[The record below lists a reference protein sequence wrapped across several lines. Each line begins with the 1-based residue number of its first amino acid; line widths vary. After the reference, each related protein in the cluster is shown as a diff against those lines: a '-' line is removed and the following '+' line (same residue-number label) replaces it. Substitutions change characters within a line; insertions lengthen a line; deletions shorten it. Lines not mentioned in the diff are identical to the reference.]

1 MRRIPSQLALLATAF
16 ACMLA
21 LVACGSSAPVLQYVT
36 VSPVSGVAQA
46 LAGTCGGDSVNF
58 TASAYYSDGS
68 IKDGT
73 SLVTW
78 ASSNTAVAT
87 IDSGGVA
94 TAVAPGT
101 TTITASAA
109 GTPGASSN
117 LTVTA
122 ADATTLAISPSPA
135 SVLPLGTAK
144 NPTTLQYML
153 TGTFGSG
160 GTEDLTTAATW
171 TSSDMTIATIDAKG
185 LATSAKAGKT
195 NISATIYCVT
205 VPPAATPNVLTVI
218 PAAPIALN
226 IITSSQVS
234 SIPVDTST
242 PTAITLPVGG
252 TQQFAVQEVWSDGRA
267 PTAASFP
274 TTLAFTASP
283 STAPIPASITSS
295 GYATALLA
303 GSANSTVD
311 ATEMIVVSDGTGGT
325 VSYPIGSSSATYPQ
339 GTSGTITVA
348 AALARFAYVANGID
362 SSISEYAVNGSSGVP
377 SGVLSPLG
385 KFSEPNGPQQVLLHP
400 SGAFLYSLGSDSAQ
414 TVTLFDVDP
423 TAGGLTNTSNTYGTS
438 PSTGAASTAA
448 MDAGGNYLYVSN
460 SGANTITAFS
470 VNQADGT
477 LTALSPMGTNLNVP
491 TFILVDNSGPYLYAI
506 NSGNATI
513 SGYTI
518 NTAAN
523 TPATGPA
530 GALAPIA
537 TNGTLQLTSTDV
549 FAYAAI
555 DPTGG
560 FIYVPDGG
568 GNVEVATIGTGGAL
582 GKLTGTPFPVA
593 GASKTVSAVVDPT
606 ATFLYVL
613 DASTTSPAVYTLPLT
628 AGAPGAVASHVPT
641 GASPVWIAEDVT
653 GSLISVVNSG
663 NNTLSNFT
671 IGKGGVLTD
680 SGFNPETAGSAQS
693 VAFYTG
699 TAESTVAPAEVVA
712 ANAGSGNVAAFT
724 AGTDGAL
731 TIDPTMGHY
740 TTFVND
746 DSVATS
752 SLSSLVLTFADGGA
766 QVAAYTA
773 NAANASASPAT
784 PTLTAVTGSPFTIG
798 TASLQRNA
806 VSFDA
811 TGNFIFAAD
820 TAGGVVAGFNNPS
833 SGASTTPVFS
843 ASVPGVQALAVD
855 PQGTLIYALTSTG
868 ISVALFS
875 QSNPSATTF
884 TALSGTGIAGNW
896 VAGAVDA
903 TGRNLVAFDQTANA
917 ASTFSITAIGSG
929 GTNGGLTFIDKT
941 TATGKP
947 SFFTFDPQGR
957 YIVVA
962 DATANTVTA
971 YSFTPNSIPVLKALT
986 GTATI
991 TLPTTPG
998 GSPGQV
1004 AIDPSGQFLFVALS
1018 GVASGTTKTAGAVDV
1033 YTTNVASGVPAFAEV
1048 KGAPFAAG
1056 DTTTGLNTLGVGV
1069 IDSVQ

>member
-1 MRRIPSQLALLATAF
+1 M
-16 ACMLA
+16 
-21 LVACGSSAPVLQYVT
+21 
-36 VSPVSGVAQA
+36 
-46 LAGTCGGDSVNF
+46 
-58 TASAYYSDGS
+58 
-68 IKDGT
+68 
-73 SLVTW
+73 
-78 ASSNTAVAT
+78 
-87 IDSGGVA
+87 
-94 TAVAPGT
+94 
-101 TTITASAA
+101 
-109 GTPGASSN
+109 
-117 LTVTA
+117 
-122 ADATTLAISPSPA
+122 TLAISPSPA
-135 SVLPLGTAK
+135 PPLPLGSTA
-144 NPTTLQYML
+144 NPTTQQYAL

-160 GTEDLTTAATW
+160 GTEVLTTAATW
-171 TSSDMTIATIDAKG
+171 ASSDMTIASIAANTG
-185 LATSAKAGKT
+185 LATSAKAGTT

-205 VPPAATPNVLTVI
+205 VPAATPNVLTVI
-218 PAAPIALN
+218 PPGPIALN

-234 SIPVDTST
+234 SIPVASSNL

-252 TQQFAVQEVWSDGRA
+252 TQQFAVQEVWSDGST
-267 PTAASFP
+267 PTASSNS
-274 TTLAFTASP
+274 TLAFTISP

-303 GSANSTVD
+303 GTATSTVD
-311 ATEMIVVSDGTGGT
+311 ATETITSGGT
-325 VSYPIGSSSATYPQ
+325 ISYTIGSSSATYPQ

-362 SSISEYAVNGSSGVP
+362 SSISEYAVNGSSGAP

-414 TVTLFDVDP
+414 TVTLFGVDP
-423 TAGGLTNTSNTYGTS
+423 SAGGLTNTSNTYATS
-438 PSTGAASTAA
+438 PSSGAASTAA

-460 SGANTITAFS
+460 SGANNITAFS
-470 VNQADGT
+470 INQADGT
-477 LTALSPMGTNLNVP
+477 LMPLSPMGTNLNAP
-491 TFILVDNSGPYLYAI
+491 TFIVVDNSGPYLYAI

-523 TPATGPA
+523 TPASGPA
-530 GALAPIA
+530 GTLAPIA

-593 GASKTVSAVVDPT
+593 GAGKTVSAVVDPT

-641 GASPVWIAEDVT
+641 GAGPVWIAEDVT

-752 SLSSLVLTFADGGA
+752 SLSSLVLSFADGGA

-784 PTLTAVTGSPFTIG
+784 PTLTAVAGSPFTIG
-798 TASLQRNA
+798 AASLRRNA

-820 TAGGVVAGFNNPS
+820 TAGGVVAGFNN
-833 SGASTTPVFS
+833 SGTQVFS
-843 ASVPGVQALAVD
+843 ATVPGVQALAVD

-868 ISVALFS
+868 ISVALFN

-896 VAGAVDA
+896 VAGAVDG
-903 TGRNLVAFDQTANA
+903 TGRYLVAFDQTANA
-917 ASTFSITAIGSG
+917 ASTFGITAIGSG
-929 GTNGGLTFIDKT
+929 GTNGGLTFIDQDM
-941 TATGKP
+941 ATGHP

-971 YSFTPNSIPVLKALT
+971 YSFTPTAIPVLKALT
-986 GTATI
+986 GTAMI
-991 TLPTTPG
+991 TLPATPG

-1004 AIDPSGQFLFVALS
+1004 AIDASGRFLFVVLS

-1033 YTTNVASGVPAFAEV
+1033 YTTNVASGVPAFTEV

>member
-36 VSPVSGVAQA
+36 ISPVSGVAQA
-46 LAGTCGGDSVNF
+46 IAGTCGGDSVNF

-78 ASSNTAVAT
+78 GSSNTTVAT
-87 IDSGGVA
+87 ISVGGVA
-94 TAVAPGT
+94 TAVSPGT

-122 ADATTLAISPSPA
+122 ASASTVAISPSPA
-135 SVLPLGTAK
+135 PPLPLGTAK
-144 NPTTLQYML
+144 NPTTQQYML

-171 TSSDMTIATIDAKG
+171 ASSNTGVATIGANTG
-185 LATSAKAGKT
+185 LATSVSVGTT

-205 VPPAATPNVLTVI
+205 VPPTATPNVLTVI
-218 PAAPIALN
+218 PPAPVALN
-226 IITSSQVS
+226 IITPSQG
-234 SIPVDTST
+234 IPVASSSL

-252 TQQFAVQEVWSDGRA
+252 TQQFAVQEVWSDGRT

-274 TTLAFTASP
+274 TTLAFTISP

-311 ATEMIVVSDGTGGT
+311 ATETIMSGTISYT
-325 VSYPIGSSSATYPQ
+325 VGSSSATYPQ

-362 SSISEYAVNGSSGVP
+362 SSISEYAVNGSSGAP

-414 TVTLFDVDP
+414 TVTLFGVDP
-423 TAGGLTNTSNTYGTS
+423 TAGGLTATSNTYATS

-460 SGANTITAFS
+460 SGSNSITAFS

-477 LTALSPMGTNLNVP
+477 LTLLSPMVTNLNAP

-506 NSGNATI
+506 NSGNQTI

-518 NTAAN
+518 NTAMN

-530 GALAPIA
+530 GTLAPIA
-537 TNGTLQLTSTDV
+537 TNGTVQLTSTDL

-555 DPTGG
+555 DPTGS

-568 GNVEVATIGTGGAL
+568 GKVEVATIGMGGAL
-582 GKLTGTPFPVA
+582 GTLTGTPFPVSGA
-593 GASKTVSAVVDPT
+593 GNKTVSAVVDPP

-641 GASPVWIAEDVT
+641 GASPVWIAEDVK

-680 SGFNPETAGSAQS
+680 SGFNPETAGSAQG
-693 VAFYTG
+693 VAFYNG
-699 TAESTVAPAEVVA
+699 TAEATVAPAEVVA

-724 AGTDGAL
+724 AGTGGVL
-731 TIDPTMGHY
+731 TADPSMGHY

-746 DSVATS
+746 DSVATN

-773 NAANASASPAT
+773 AAANASASPAT
-784 PTLTAVTGSPFTIG
+784 PTLTAVSGSPFTIG

-833 SGASTTPVFS
+833 SGGSTTPVFS
-843 ASVPGVQALAVD
+843 ATVPGVQALAVD

-896 VAGAVDA
+896 VAGAVDG
-903 TGRNLVAFDQTANA
+903 TGRYLVAFDKTANA
-917 ASTFSITAIGSG
+917 ASTFSITAIGGG
-929 GTNGGLTFIDKT
+929 GTNGGLTFIDKD
-941 TATGKP
+941 TATGSP

-971 YSFTPNSIPVLKALT
+971 YSFTPTAIPVLKALT
-986 GTATI
+986 GSAAI

-1004 AIDPSGQFLFVALS
+1004 AIDPSGQYLFVALS
-1018 GVASGTTKTAGAVDV
+1018 GIASGSTKTAGAVDV

>member
-1 MRRIPSQLALLATAF
+1 MRRIPSQLAVLATAF

-36 VSPVSGVAQA
+36 ISPVSGVAQA
-46 LAGTCGGDSVNF
+46 IAGTCGGDPFNF

-78 ASSNTAVAT
+78 GSSNTAVAT
-87 IDSGGVA
+87 IASGGVA
-94 TAVAPGT
+94 TAVGPGT

-122 ADATTLAISPSPA
+122 ASSSTLAISPGPA

-171 TSSDMTIATIDAKG
+171 ASSDMTKATIGANTG
-185 LATSAKAGKT
+185 LATSIAAGTT

-205 VPPAATPNVLTVI
+205 VPPTATPNVLTVI
-218 PAAPIALN
+218 PPAPIALN
-226 IITSSQVS
+226 IITPSQA
-234 SIPVDTST
+234 IPVASSNL

-252 TQQFAVQEVWSDGRA
+252 TQQFAVQEVWSDGST
-267 PTAASFP
+267 PTASSNP
-274 TTLAFTASP
+274 TLAFTVSP

-303 GSANSTVD
+303 GSATSTVD
-311 ATEMIVVSDGTGGT
+311 ATETIMSGT
-325 VSYPIGSSSATYPQ
+325 VSYTIGSSSATYPL

-362 SSISEYAVNGSSGVP
+362 SSISEYAVNGSMGTP

-385 KFSEPNGPQQVLLHP
+385 KFSEPNGPQQVILHP

-423 TAGGLTNTSNTYGTS
+423 TAGGLTATSNTYATS

-460 SGANTITAFS
+460 SGSNTITAFS
-470 VNQADGT
+470 VNQVDGT
-477 LTALSPMGTNLNVP
+477 LTALSPMGTNLNTP
-491 TFILVDNSGPYLYAI
+491 TFILVDNSGPYLYAT

-523 TPATGPA
+523 TPASGPA
-530 GALAPIA
+530 GTLAPIA

-560 FIYVPDGG
+560 FIYVPDYGG
-568 GNVEVATIGTGGAL
+568 GKVEVATIGKGGAL
-582 GKLTGTPFPVA
+582 GTLTGTPFPVA
-593 GASKTVSAVVDPT
+593 GAGKTVSAVVDPT

-641 GASPVWIAEDVT
+641 GPSPVWIAEDVT
-653 GSLISVVNSG
+653 GSLLSVVNSG

-680 SGFNPETAGSAQS
+680 SGFNPETAASSQS

-699 TAESTVAPAEVVA
+699 TAEPTVAPTEVVA

-724 AGTDGAL
+724 AGTGGVL
-731 TIDPTMGHY
+731 TIDPTTGHY

-746 DSVATS
+746 DSVVTN

-766 QVAAYTA
+766 QLAAYTA

-784 PTLTAVTGSPFTIG
+784 PTLTAVAGSPFTIG

-811 TGNFIFAAD
+811 TGTFIFAAD
-820 TAGGVVAGFNNPS
+820 TVGGVVAGFNN
-833 SGASTTPVFS
+833 SGTQVF
-843 ASVPGVQALAVD
+843 AATIPGVQALAVD

-903 TGRNLVAFDQTANA
+903 TGRYLVAFDKTANA

-929 GTNGGLTFIDKT
+929 VPNGGLTFIHQDP
-941 TATGKP
+941 ATGKP

-957 YIVVA
+957 YIVAA
-962 DATANTVTA
+962 DSTANTITA
-971 YSFTPNSIPVLKALT
+971 YSFTPTTTPVLTALT
-986 GTATI
+986 GTAAI

>member
-36 VSPVSGVAQA
+36 ISPVSGAAQA

-94 TAVAPGT
+94 TAVAAGT

-135 SVLPLGTAK
+135 PPLPLGTTK
-144 NPTTLQYML
+144 NPTTQQYML

-171 TSSDMTIATIDAKG
+171 ASSDMSIATIGANTG
-185 LATSAKAGKT
+185 LATSALAGTT

-218 PAAPIALN
+218 PPGPIALN
-226 IITSSQVS
+226 IITSSQLS
-234 SIPVDTST
+234 SLPVASSSL

-252 TQQFAVQEVWSDGRA
+252 TQQFAVQEVWSDGRT

-283 STAPIPASITSS
+283 NTAPIPASITSS
-295 GYATALLA
+295 GYATALLT
-303 GSANSTVD
+303 GSATSTVD
-311 ATEMIVVSDGTGGT
+311 ATEMITSGTIT
-325 VSYPIGSSSATYPQ
+325 YTIGSSSATYPL

-423 TAGGLTNTSNTYGTS
+423 TAGGLTNTSNTYPTS

-460 SGANTITAFS
+460 SGSNTITAFS
-470 VNQADGT
+470 INQADGT

-530 GALAPIA
+530 GTLAPIA

-555 DPTGG
+555 DPSGG
-560 FIYVPDGG
+560 FIYVPDGVS
-568 GNVEVATIGTGGAL
+568 NVEVATIGTGGAL

-593 GASKTVSAVVDPT
+593 GAGKTVSAVVDPT

-628 AGAPGAVASHVPT
+628 AGAPGAAASHVPT
-641 GASPVWIAEDVT
+641 GGGPVWIAEDVT

-680 SGFNPETAGSAQS
+680 SGFNPETAGSSQS

-752 SLSSLVLTFADGGA
+752 SLSSLVLSFADGGA

-773 NAANASASPAT
+773 SAANASASPAT
-784 PTLTAVTGSPFTIG
+784 PTLTAVAGSPFTIG

-806 VSFDA
+806 VSIDA

-820 TAGGVVAGFNNPS
+820 TAGGVVAGFNN
-833 SGASTTPVFS
+833 SGTQVFT
-843 ASVPGVQALAVD
+843 ATVPGVQALAVD

-868 ISVALFS
+868 ISVALFN

-971 YSFTPNSIPVLKALT
+971 YSFTPTSIPVLKALT
-986 GTATI
+986 GTALI

-1004 AIDPSGQFLFVALS
+1004 AIDASGQFLFVALS